1 MLRWLMRNLQI
12 TSAHAGR
19 GGANLH
25 RFIVSGLAMACLT
38 VFLLPAQARETSP
51 VPPSIQPGLAE
62 ALKYFNVIVLADPA
76 TGRLVVEPRRDASGT
91 NQREVIVAYID
102 AEDTRKQL
110 ASSGAG
116 ASFEGR
122 LVNAAV
128 VIANT
133 GGDVIWR
140 GASAN
145 TEFTASG
152 GVTVLGYFL
161 RNEADFPLT
170 QKIDGKDKTLIYMD
184 KESAQKAKESAEAK
198 LAASGNP
205 VKLIV
210 APVDALDLIEKV
222 RTGERTDLV
231 FASAKSTDRWL
242 TQWDKGARLISDYK
256 DESQEAIEALADA
269 LFQ

>member
-1 MLRWLMRNLQI
+1 MFR
-12 TSAHAGR
+12 
-19 GGANLH
+19 
-25 RFIVSGLAMACLT
+25 RFLSVAIVSLVAL
-38 VFLLPAQARETSP
+38 LLPAHARESTP
-51 VPPSIQPGLAE
+51 TPPSIPPGLAE
-62 ALKYFNVIVLADPA
+62 AMKYFNVIVLADPA
-76 TGRLVVEPRRDASGT
+76 TGSLVVEPRRDADGT
-91 NQREVIVAYID
+91 NQRDVIVAFID
-102 AEDTRKQL
+102 AEDTRTQL
-110 ASSGAG
+110 AASGAG

-145 TEFTASG
+145 TELTASG
-152 GVTVLGYFL
+152 EVTVIGYFL

-184 KESAQKAKESAEAK
+184 KESADKAKESAEAK
-198 LAASGNP
+198 LAAAGNP

-210 APVDALDLIEKV
+210 APVDALDLMEKV

-231 FASAKSTDRWL
+231 FASARTTDRWMV
-242 TQWDKGARLISDYK
+242 QWDKGTRLISDYK

>member
-1 MLRWLMRNLQI
+1 MFR
-12 TSAHAGR
+12 
-19 GGANLH
+19 
-25 RFIVSGLAMACLT
+25 RFLSVAIVSLVTL
-38 VFLLPAQARETSP
+38 LLPAHARESTP
-51 VPPSIQPGLAE
+51 TPPSIPPGLAE
-62 ALKYFNVIVLADPA
+62 AMKYFNVIVLADPA
-76 TGRLVVEPRRDASGT
+76 TGSLVVEPRRDADGT
-91 NQREVIVAYID
+91 NQRDVIVAFID
-102 AEDTRKQL
+102 AEDTRNQL
-110 ASSGAG
+110 AASGAG
-116 ASFEGR
+116 AAFEGR

-145 TEFTASG
+145 TELTASG
-152 GVTVLGYFL
+152 EVTVIGYFL

-184 KESAQKAKESAEAK
+184 KESADKAKESAEAK
-198 LAASGNP
+198 LAAAGNP

-210 APVDALDLIEKV
+210 APVDALDLMEKV

-231 FASAKSTDRWL
+231 FASARTTDRWMV
-242 TQWDKGARLISDYK
+242 QWDKGARLISDYK

>member
-1 MLRWLMRNLQI
+1 MFQ
-12 TSAHAGR
+12 
-19 GGANLH
+19 
-25 RFIVSGLAMACLT
+25 RFLSVAIVSLFAL
-38 VFLLPAQARETSP
+38 LLPAHARERTP
-51 VPPSIQPGLAE
+51 TPPSIPPGLAE
-62 ALKYFNVIVLADPA
+62 AMKYFNVIVLADPA
-76 TGRLVVEPRRDASGT
+76 TGRLVVEPRRDADGT
-91 NQREVIVAYID
+91 NQRDVIVAYID
-102 AEDTRKQL
+102 AEDTRNQL
-110 ASSGAG
+110 AASGAG

-140 GASAN
+140 GAPAN
-145 TEFTASG
+145 TELTPSG
-152 GVTVLGYFL
+152 EVAVIGYFL

-184 KESAQKAKESAEAK
+184 KESAQKAQESAEAK
-198 LAASGNP
+198 LAAAGNP
-205 VKLIV
+205 VKLVV

-222 RTGERTDLV
+222 RSGERTDLV
-231 FASAKSTDRWL
+231 FASARSTDRWL
-242 TQWDKGARLISDYK
+242 TQWDRGARLISDYK

>member
-1 MLRWLMRNLQI
+1 MFQRFL
-12 TSAHAGR
+12 SAAI
-19 GGANLH
+19 
-25 RFIVSGLAMACLT
+25 FSLAAL
-38 VFLLPAQARETSP
+38 LLPAHARESTPAS
-51 VPPSIQPGLAE
+51 PSIPPGLAE
-62 ALKYFNVIVLADPA
+62 AMKYFNVIVLADPA
-76 TGRLVVEPRRDASGT
+76 TGNLVVEARRDADGT
-91 NQREVIVAYID
+91 NQRDVIVAHID
-102 AEDTRKQL
+102 AENVRNEL
-110 ASSGAG
+110 AASGAG
-116 ASFEGR
+116 ISLEGR

-145 TEFTASG
+145 TELTPSG
-152 GVTVLGYFL
+152 EVTILGYFL

-184 KESAQKAKESAEAK
+184 KETAQKAQEAAEAK
-198 LAASGNP
+198 LAAAGNP

-231 FASAKSTDRWL
+231 FASARSTDRWL
-242 TQWDKGARLISDYK
+242 VQWNDGARLISEYK
-256 DESQEAIEALADA
+256 DESQEAIEALAEA

>member
-1 MLRWLMRNLQI
+1 MFR
-12 TSAHAGR
+12 
-19 GGANLH
+19 
-25 RFIVSGLAMACLT
+25 RFLSVAIVSLVAL
-38 VFLLPAQARETSP
+38 LLPAHARESTP
-51 VPPSIQPGLAE
+51 TPPSIPPGLAE
-62 ALKYFNVIVLADPA
+62 AMKYFNVIVLADPA
-76 TGRLVVEPRRDASGT
+76 TGSLVVEPRRDADGT
-91 NQREVIVAYID
+91 NPRDVIVAFID
-102 AEDTRKQL
+102 AEDTRNQL
-110 ASSGAG
+110 AASGAG
-116 ASFEGR
+116 AAFEGR

-145 TEFTASG
+145 TELTASG
-152 GVTVLGYFL
+152 EVTVIGYFL
-161 RNEADFPLT
+161 RNETDFPLT

-184 KESAQKAKESAEAK
+184 KESADKAKESAEAK
-198 LAASGNP
+198 LAAAGNP

-210 APVDALDLIEKV
+210 APVDALDLMEKV

-231 FASAKSTDRWL
+231 FASARTTDRWMV
-242 TQWDKGARLISDYK
+242 QWDKGARLISDYK

>member
-1 MLRWLMRNLQI
+1 MFR
-12 TSAHAGR
+12 
-19 GGANLH
+19 
-25 RFIVSGLAMACLT
+25 RFLSVAIVSLVTL
-38 VFLLPAQARETSP
+38 LLPAHARESTPTSP
-51 VPPSIQPGLAE
+51 SIPPGLAE
-62 ALKYFNVIVLADPA
+62 AMKYFNVIVLADPA
-76 TGRLVVEPRRDASGT
+76 TGSLVVEPRRDADGA
-91 NQREVIVAYID
+91 NPRDVIVAFID
-102 AEDTRKQL
+102 AEDTRNQL
-110 ASSGAG
+110 AASGAG
-116 ASFEGR
+116 AAFEGR

-145 TEFTASG
+145 TELTASG
-152 GVTVLGYFL
+152 EVTVIGYFL

-184 KESAQKAKESAEAK
+184 KESADKAKESAEAK
-198 LAASGNP
+198 LAAAGNP

-210 APVDALDLIEKV
+210 APVDALDLMEEV
-222 RTGERTDLV
+222 RTGERADLV
-231 FASAKSTDRWL
+231 FASARTTDRWMV
-242 TQWDKGARLISDYK
+242 QWDKGARLISDYK

>member
-1 MLRWLMRNLQI
+1 MFQRFFSVVIFCLAALM
-12 TSAHAGR
+12 
-19 GGANLH
+19 
-25 RFIVSGLAMACLT
+25 
-38 VFLLPAQARETSP
+38 LPAHARETPSPAPPMPP
-51 VPPSIQPGLAE
+51 VPPALAE
-62 ALKYFNVIVLADPA
+62 AMKYFNVIYLADPV
-76 TGRLVVEPRRDASGT
+76 TGRPVVETRRNADGT
-91 NQREVIVAYID
+91 GQRDVIVAFID
-102 AEDTRKQL
+102 AEDTRNQL
-110 ASSGAG
+110 AASGGG

-122 LVNAAV
+122 LVNAGV
-128 VIANT
+128 LIANS
-133 GGDVIWR
+133 GSDVIWR

-161 RNEADFPLT
+161 RNEADIPLT

-184 KESAQKAKESAEAK
+184 KGSAQKAKESAEAK
-198 LAASGNP
+198 LAAAGNP

-231 FASAKSTDRWL
+231 FASANSTERWL
-242 TQWDKGARLISDYK
+242 VQWQNGARRISDYK
-256 DESQEAIEALADA
+256 DESQEAIEALAGA

>member
-1 MLRWLMRNLQI
+1 MCQRFL
-12 TSAHAGR
+12 SAAIF
-19 GGANLH
+19 A
-25 RFIVSGLAMACLT
+25 LT
-38 VFLLPAQARETSP
+38 ALLLPAHARETTP
-51 VPPSIQPGLAE
+51 VPPSIPPGLAE
-62 ALKYFNVIVLADPA
+62 AMKYFNVIVLADPA
-76 TGRLVVEPRRDASGT
+76 TGSLVVEPRRDADGT
-91 NQREVIVAYID
+91 NQRDVIVAFID
-102 AEDTRKQL
+102 AEDTRNQL
-110 ASSGAG
+110 AASGAG
-116 ASFEGR
+116 AAFEGR

-145 TEFTASG
+145 TELTASG
-152 GVTVLGYFL
+152 EVTVIGYFL

-184 KESAQKAKESAEAK
+184 KESADKAKESAEAK
-198 LAASGNP
+198 LAAAGNP

-210 APVDALDLIEKV
+210 APVDALDLMEEV
-222 RTGERTDLV
+222 RTGERADLV
-231 FASAKSTDRWL
+231 FASARTTDRWMV
-242 TQWDKGARLISDYK
+242 QWDQGARLISDYR